1 MGNKNS
7 TITTNGHSSS
17 VSTKNKYKKSLPS
30 PLPATSG
37 PAAIT
42 TNSTAVL
49 PHSVRRILQNFL
61 LIWLDANI
69 DESKKDFKN
78 SLKHL
83 RHIVASI
90 TTFTDSQEC
99 VNVLSEI
106 KKEKVFMIVSGS
118 LGQYIVPEIHTLPQ
132 LDSIY
137 VFCGNQLLHEEW
149 AKTISKVKGVYT
161 DIEPICKAIQI
172 DRERCDQ
179 AMISISFRGI
189 DPLFMYTQ
197 LFKEVLLEIDDDDT
211 KSIKEL
217 VDYCRLQNDI
227 AEDEIKKI
235 EQEYHHHSPIWW
247 YTTPYFIYSMLNRGL
262 RVLDVDIILQMGFF
276 IRHLHQHIEKLYR
289 EQQSTKT
296 IVTTPFQASSDE
308 DRADYCHQLGW
319 VYDNI
324 GEYSKALLFYEQA
337 LDISKKT
344 HPSNHADLA
353 SSYNNIGNVYYNMGE
368 YSKVLSLYE
377 QALEIRQKSLS
388 PNHPDLAASY
398 NNIGNVYNNL
408 GEYSKA
414 LSSHERALD
423 LRQKTLRPNHPDM
436 AASYNNIG
444 NVYYN
449 IGEYSKA
456 LSSHEQAL
464 DLRQKT
470 HRPNHPDLADSYS
483 NIGNV
488 YYNMGEYSKAL
499 SSHERALEIKKKAL
513 PSNHPDLAT
522 SYNNIG
528 QVYKNM
534 GEYLTAL
541 SYVKRA
547 FDIRRKN
554 LPPNHPALA
563 ASYNSIGSVYCTM
576 REYSKALSSHEQALD
591 IATKVLPPNHPDLA
605 TSLKHVTA

>member
-7 TITTNGHSSS
+7 TITTTGHSSS

-99 VNVLSEI
+99 VNFLSEI

-247 YTTPYFIYSMLNRGL
+247 YTTPYFIYSMLNR
-262 RVLDVDIILQMGFF
+262 
-276 IRHLHQHIEKLYR
+276 
-289 EQQSTKT
+289 
-296 IVTTPFQASSDE
+296 
-308 DRADYCHQLGW
+308 
-319 VYDNI
+319 VYYNI
-324 GEYSKALLFYEQA
+324 GEYSKALSFYEQA
-337 LDISKKT
+337 LDISKDT
-344 HPSNHADLA
+344 LPPNHPDLA
-353 SSYNNIGNVYYNMGE
+353 ACYNNIGLVYYNIGE

-522 SYNNIG
+522 CYNNIG
-528 QVYKNM
+528 QVYKYM

-554 LPPNHPALA
+554 LPPNHPSLA

-605 TSLKHVTA
+605 TSKKNEKFSNPSSIKLNLTLKKLIDSK